1 MIWKIE
7 EMHEDLKCY
16 FGLEECYSGKEETY
30 YAHLAICY
38 LLFLI
43 FWSYKIVYS
52 DERTIEQI
60 WWDYCMNYDK
70 IASHNSQKH
79 NRTEKKKYMPFHYE
93 KGSMMEGKRYV
104 QIRNL
109 TL

>member
-1 MIWKIE
+1 MHPKSAYHHKEKEWKIE
-7 EMHEDLKCY
+7 EMHEDLKSY
-16 FGLEECYSGKEETY
+16 FGLEECYSGKKITY
-30 YAHLAICY
+30 YAHLTICY

-70 IASHNSQKH
+70 MVVYNSLKH
-79 NRTEKKKYMPFHYE
+79 NQTDEQ
-93 KGSMMEGKRYV
+93 GVCIISSSMK
-104 QIRNL
+104 
-109 TL
+109 